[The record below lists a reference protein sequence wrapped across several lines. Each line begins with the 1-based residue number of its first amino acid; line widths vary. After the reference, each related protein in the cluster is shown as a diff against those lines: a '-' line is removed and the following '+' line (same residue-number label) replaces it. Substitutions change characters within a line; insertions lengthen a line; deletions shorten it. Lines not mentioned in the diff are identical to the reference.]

1 MQRALPRST
10 RSAHYEL
17 LVMLALAG
25 LSFAGA
31 PEYIIVAG
39 AALLTLSTFYEYA
52 HLQPR
57 FIRVGATRLMAGGM
71 LLAGVTS
78 LVFAS
83 LCYAVGRIFA
93 WLIAA

>member
-1 MQRALPRST
+1 MFGTDTKSG
-10 RSAHYEL
+10 YFEL

-31 PEYIIVAG
+31 SAYIVLAG
-39 AALLTLSTFYEYA
+39 AALLTLSTLHEYG

-57 FIRVGATRLMAGGM
+57 FVRAGATRLMAGGVF
-71 LLAGVTS
+71 LSAFTS

-83 LCYAVGRIFA
+83 LCFAVGRFFA

>member
-1 MQRALPRST
+1 MFGTDTKSG
-10 RSAHYEL
+10 YFEL

-31 PEYIIVAG
+31 SAYIVLAG
-39 AALLTLSTFYEYA
+39 AALLTLSTLHEYG

-57 FIRVGATRLMAGGM
+57 FVRAGATRLMAGGVF
-71 LLAGVTS
+71 LSAFTS

-83 LCYAVGRIFA
+83 LCFAVGRLFA